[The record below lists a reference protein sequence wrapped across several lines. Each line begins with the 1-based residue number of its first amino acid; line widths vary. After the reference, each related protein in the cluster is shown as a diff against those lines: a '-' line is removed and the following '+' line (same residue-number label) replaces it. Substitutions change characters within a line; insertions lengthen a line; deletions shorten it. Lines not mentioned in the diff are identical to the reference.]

1 MQMQDVFR
9 LFGEDLKQVEVHM
22 ENYLRSEVRL
32 IPEIIRHIIDSGG
45 KRFRPAPACLGGPLR
60 LPGQPALSPGGGH

>member
-45 KRFRPAPACLGGPLR
+45 KRFRPLLLLASA
-60 LPGQPALSPGGGH
+60 ALCGYQG